1 MTKDIPQDPLLA
13 STETQIALLR
23 GKQLS
28 SSEFLQMTLAQINAV
43 NPSLNAVVALDIKRA
58 QQDAEQADKRLHAG
72 EGRPLEGLIVTI
84 KDSIDVTGMPS
95 TSGAPVHSER
105 VPERDATV
113 VSRLRQAGAII
124 VGKTNVPIFTGD
136 FQSFNNIYGVTNNP
150 WDLSRSPGG
159 SSGGAAA
166 AVATGMSSFE
176 LGSDFAGSIRWPAHA
191 CGIFGHRPSFGLVS
205 SRGHVPP
212 APGATFESDFS
223 VIGPLARS
231 AADLALI
238 LDIIHGPASLDG
250 VRPQPER
257 SITSDPKKLRVA
269 VWADDENSPVDAP
282 VSTAVRQAAA
292 LLSGLGASVDETARP
307 AFSFAEELETFSLFN
322 HAIIASGFPPE
333 VRERLAARAKDFS
346 PDDKS
351 HRALQARGA
360 QLDVGRWRDLQQ
372 RRAAFERAWAAF
384 FDTYDVLLCPP
395 APVAAIPHDHRPN
408 FHQRTLSVNGTEQPY
423 FDFLSW
429 SSLSSLS
436 GLPASVAPVG
446 ETASGLPLG
455 VQIISGAGRDLTSI
469 AVAGM
474 LEKFGR
480 GYVPPGLIR

>member
-1 MTKDIPQDPLLA
+1 MAKNIPQNPLFASAETLA
-13 STETQIALLR
+13 ALLKQ
-23 GKQLS
+23 KQLS
-28 SSEFLQMTLAQINAV
+28 SSELLKMTLTRIEED
-43 NPSLNAVVALDIKRA
+43 NPGLNAVVAFDIERA
-58 QQDAEQADKRLHAG
+58 RRETDEADKRLLAG
-72 EGRPLEGLIVTI
+72 EGRSLEGLVITI

-95 TSGAPVHSER
+95 TSGAPVHKER
-105 VPERDATV
+105 LPERDASV

-136 FQSFNNIYGVTNNP
+136 FQSFNSVYGVTNNP
-150 WDLSRSPGG
+150 WNPTRSPGG

-166 AVATGMSSFE
+166 AVATGMSAFE

-223 VIGPLARS
+223 VIGPLTRS
-231 AADLALI
+231 SEDLALI
-238 LDIIHGPASLDG
+238 LDIIHGPAALDG
-250 VRPQPER
+250 IRPQLPR
-257 SITSDPKKLRVA
+257 SIVDDPKELRVA
-269 VWADDENSPVDAP
+269 VWADDADAP
-282 VSTAVRQAAA
+282 VDSSVSEAVRKAAA
-292 LLSGLGASVDETARP
+292 ILAGLGAEVDETARP
-307 AFSFAEELETFSLFN
+307 AFSFAEEMETFGLFN

-333 VRERLAARAKDFS
+333 VRERLARRAKDFS
-346 PDDKS
+346 PDDRS

-360 QLDVGRWRDLQQ
+360 QLDVESWRNLQL
-372 RRAAFERAWAAF
+372 RRAAFEKAWQSF

-408 FHQRTLSVNGTEQPY
+408 FHERTLSVNGIERPY

-446 ETASGLPLG
+446 VTADGLPLG

-480 GYVPPGLIR
+480 GFIPPELA